1 MEISMSKP
9 KPPTPAN
16 DHLAAFGK
24 TDDLDRLTDAEI
36 QARLAT
42 SGAALM
48 REISLRILRIR
59 EENLAQLE
67 ASARKDR
74 P

>member
-1 MEISMSKP
+1 MSKP
-9 KPPTPAN
+9 KTPAN

-36 QARLAT
+36 QARLET
-42 SGAALM
+42 SGEALM
-48 REISLRILRIR
+48 REIDLRILRTR
-59 EENLAQLE
+59 QETLALLE

-74 P
+74 S